1 MTRLLLRGGIVIDTE
16 PEPVAHPHTDV
27 LIEDDTITAVGPNLP
42 ADGAW
47 VIDASTKIVLPGF
60 VDTHRHVWQA
70 PLRATAPDID
80 LGTYLNVVLQR
91 FATRYEP
98 AHVHVANLAGA
109 LECLDSGITTVQDY
123 SHIQLTP
130 AHTDA
135 ALAGLRDAGI
145 RALFGYGAHPY
156 APPAPDDVWAVD
168 VRKVRAELDGTGLV
182 TMALAAA
189 PPTWSPPELVRR
201 DWALAD
207 ELGLP
212 IVVHTNATP
221 DAPQPIDRLRSM
233 NLLRP
238 NTVYVH
244 GNGLTDDDIALIGDS
259 GAAVAIAPA
268 VEAQMGHGAPIVNRL
283 HAAGVRTGLGVDVV
297 TSTAG
302 DMFSL
307 MRATLMSSHVSP
319 GPRISTADVL
329 RLATVDGAAALGMSD
344 RIGSLRPGKQAD
356 VVLLDATAPNLAGAH
371 DPVAAVVLSAH
382 PGNVEMVL
390 VAGNVV
396 KRDGR
401 LVTAMPGEIAE
412 HAGFFAMNG

>member
-1 MTRLLLRGGIVIDTE
+1 MARLLLRGGLVIDTE
-16 PEPVAHPHTDV
+16 PEPVARPHTDV
-27 LIEDDTITAVGPNLP
+27 LIEDDTIAAVGPDLP
-42 ADGAW
+42 ADGAD
-47 VIDASTKIVLPGF
+47 VIDATSCIVLPGF
-60 VDTHRHVWQA
+60 VDTHRHLWQA
-70 PLRATAPDID
+70 PLRAVAPDID
-80 LGTYLNVVLQR
+80 LGTYLNVILRR
-91 FATRYEP
+91 FAPRYQP
-98 AHVHVANLAGA
+98 DHVRVANLASA

-130 AHTDA
+130 AHTEA
-135 ALAGLRDAGI
+135 AIAGLRAAGI

-156 APPAPDDVWAVD
+156 APPVSDDVWATQVSD
-168 VRKVRAELDGTGLV
+168 VHAELNGDRLV

-189 PPTWSPPELVRR
+189 PLGYGLELLHR

-207 ELGLP
+207 ELDLP
-212 IVVHTNATP
+212 IVVHTNASP
-221 DAPQPIDRLRSM
+221 DVTRPIERLRSM

-244 GNGLTDDDIALIGDS
+244 GNALPDDDIALIAES
-259 GAAVAIAPA
+259 GAAVAITPA
-268 VEAQMGHGAPIVNRL
+268 IEAQMGHGAPMVNRL

-319 GPRISTADVL
+319 GPRVTTADVL
-329 RLATVDGAAALGMSD
+329 RLATMDGAATLGMAD

-371 DPVAAVVLSAH
+371 DPIAAVVLSAH
-382 PGNVEMVL
+382 PGNVDTVL

-401 LVTAMPGEIAE
+401 LVSKMPTQIAE
-412 HAGFFAMNG
+412 YTGFFAANG

>member
-1 MTRLLLRGGIVIDTE
+1 MTRLLLRGGLVIDTE
-16 PEPVAHPHTDV
+16 PEPVARPHTDV
-27 LIEDDTITAVGPNLP
+27 LIEDDTIAAVGPDLP
-42 ADGAW
+42 AEGAE
-47 VIDASTKIVLPGF
+47 VIDASATIVLPGF
-60 VDTHRHVWQA
+60 VDTHRHMWQA

-80 LGTYLNVVLQR
+80 LGSYLSTILRR
-91 FATRYEP
+91 FAVRYEP
-98 AHVHVANLAGA
+98 DHVRVANLASG

-135 ALAGLRDAGI
+135 AIAGLRAAGI

-156 APPAPDDVWAVD
+156 APPAPDDVWATQ
-168 VRKVRAELDGTGLV
+168 VRDVRAELAGDGLV

-189 PPTWSPPELVRR
+189 PLGYGLDMLRR
-201 DWALAD
+201 DWALAE
-207 ELGLP
+207 ELGVP
-212 IVVHTNATP
+212 VVVHTNASP
-221 DAPQPIDRLRSM
+221 DVTRPIERLRSM

-238 NTVYVH
+238 TTVYVH
-244 GNGLTDDDIALIGDS
+244 GNSLADDDLALIAES
-259 GAAVAIAPA
+259 GAAVAITPA
-268 VEAQMGHGAPIVNRL
+268 VEAQMGHGAPTVNRL

-319 GPRISTADVL
+319 GPRVTTADVL
-329 RLATVDGAAALGMSD
+329 RMATMDGAAVLGLAH

-382 PGNVEMVL
+382 PGNVDTVL
-390 VAGNVV
+390 VAGRVV
-396 KRDGR
+396 KRNGR
-401 LVTAMPGEIAE
+401 LLTAMPREIAE
-412 HAGFFAMNG
+412 YAGFFATTR